1 MNTPGTARAVPES
14 YLGAFREAAR
24 IDWPTN
30 RTLTVVCHGHS
41 VPAGYFKTPE
51 VRTFES
57 YPHLLHRGLK
67 DHYPHA
73 VFNVT
78 VTAIGGETSPAG
90 AERFAR
96 DVLPL
101 RPDVLTLDYGLNDR
115 RVGLESALKA
125 WKSMIDQS
133 LARNIRVILLTPSL
147 DLRANLSD
155 PVDPLNQH
163 ADQIRWLAS
172 DYGIG
177 LSDSLAAFSEAI
189 ANGKNPA
196 SLMSQANHPNHAGH
210 QLITTRLLQWFV

>member
-1 MNTPGTARAVPES
+1 MNPPATGYAHPES
-14 YLGAFREAAR
+14 YLKGLRESAR
-24 IDWPTN
+24 IEWPAN

-90 AERFAR
+90 AERFEH
-96 DVLPL
+96 DVLTL

-115 RVGLESALKA
+115 RVGLEPALNA
-125 WKSMIDQS
+125 WRSMIETA
-133 LARNIRVILLTPSL
+133 LARDIRVILLTPSP
-147 DLRANLSD
+147 DLAARLFD
-155 PVDPLNQH
+155 PTDPLNRH
-163 ADQIRWLAS
+163 ADQIRGLARE
-172 DYGIG
+172 YGIG
-177 LSDSLAAFSEAI
+177 LSDSLAAFLDA
-189 ANGKNPA
+189 ARDGKDPA
-196 SLMSQANHPNHAGH
+196 SLMSQGNHPNHAGH
-210 QLITTRLLQWFV
+210 QLITRSLLEWFV

>member
-1 MNTPGTARAVPES
+1 VNPPTTGYAHPPS
-14 YLGAFREAAR
+14 YLEGLRESAR
-24 IDWPTN
+24 IEWPAN

-90 AERFAR
+90 AERFEH

-115 RVGLESALKA
+115 RVGLESSLKA
-125 WKSMIDQS
+125 WRSMIETA
-133 LARNIRVILLTPSL
+133 LARNIRIILLTPSP
-147 DLRANLSD
+147 DLASNLSD
-155 PVDPLNQH
+155 PADPLNRH
-163 ADQIRWLAS
+163 ADQIRGLAR

-177 LSDSLAAFSEAI
+177 LSDSLAAFLDA
-189 ANGKNPA
+189 ARDGKDPA
-196 SLMSQANHPNHAGH
+196 SLMSQGNHPNHAGH
-210 QLITTRLLQWFV
+210 QLIARRLLEWFV